1 MHATRPDLQEG
12 SRKPAQPRKAPS
24 VLTALAVGLCLAL
37 GAVVLLIGI
46 GTAHAIALIASP
58 EMAYGGDFGLVAV
71 SSVLASALVCVMA
84 LRRQLGRTGC
94 GSQPGGR
101 S

>member
-1 MHATRPDLQEG
+1 MQATRSDLQEG
-12 SRKPAQPRKAPS
+12 SRKLAQPRKAPS

-37 GAVVLLIGI
+37 GAMVLLIGI
-46 GTAHAIALIASP
+46 GTAHALALMASP
-58 EMAYGGDFGLVAV
+58 EMAHGGDFALVAV

-94 GSQPGGR
+94 GSQR
-101 S
+101 RERC